1 MIKTKNLQIPS
12 HGFQTIILIL
22 LFAPFLSGQE
32 GKFIN
37 PFTDVCWE
45 CLFPITISGMNV
57 TPDKKDLTDYST
69 HFCICKGIPPKI
81 GIPLTFWEP
90 LYLVDVTRH
99 AYKLMGLGGISV
111 GKESIKNRGTVSTV
125 ADGPNQHSFYQVHFY
140 TYPIISFLELFTDFV
155 CAHKGELEMGYM
167 TELDPLWN
175 DDQLSLILN
184 AEAGLFG
191 NPLAQTAC
199 IADCAASSLGKP
211 LDSLF
216 WCAGCQGSLYPFTGT
231 VADHVGAV
239 QASSLLVHRI
249 LAKLHRSFMLKG
261 YENNEFCEAKYLP
274 IIKKS
279 LYKTQLVYPIPQTK
293 GQCHPLGKTD
303 IIWGSGKSYPHEGED
318 FVYLIWVKKQCCLDA
333 VRPLTAAGG
342 KP

>member
-1 MIKTKNLQIPS
+1 MPSKLTKYFF
-12 HGFQTIILIL
+12 GFL
-22 LFAPFLSGQE
+22 LFSTALAGE

-45 CLFPITISGMNV
+45 CLFPITISGINV
-57 TPDKKDLTDYST
+57 TPGKKDQTDHST
-69 HFCICKGIPPKI
+69 LICTCPGVPPKI

-99 AYKLMGLGGISV
+99 AYKLLGLGGISV
-111 GKESIKNRGTVSTV
+111 GKESVKNRGTVSLV
-125 ADGPNQHSFYQVHFY
+125 ADGPNQQSFYHVHFY
-140 TYPIISFLELFTDFV
+140 TYPIIGFLELFTDFI
-155 CAHKGELEMGYM
+155 CAHKGDLEMGYM

-199 IADCAASSLGKP
+199 IADCAASTIGKP
-211 LDSLF
+211 QDALF

-231 VADHVGAV
+231 GATHVGAI
-239 QASSLLVHRI
+239 QASSLLVHRM

-261 YENNEFCEAKYLP
+261 YKKNDFCDADFLP

-279 LYKTQLVYPIPQTK
+279 LYKTHLVYPIAQTK

-303 IIWGSGKSYPHEGED
+303 LIWGSGKNFPQGGED
-318 FVYLIWVKKQCCLDA
+318 FVYLVWVKKQCCLDA
-333 VRPLTAAGG
+333 VRPITAVGG
-342 KP
+342 KL